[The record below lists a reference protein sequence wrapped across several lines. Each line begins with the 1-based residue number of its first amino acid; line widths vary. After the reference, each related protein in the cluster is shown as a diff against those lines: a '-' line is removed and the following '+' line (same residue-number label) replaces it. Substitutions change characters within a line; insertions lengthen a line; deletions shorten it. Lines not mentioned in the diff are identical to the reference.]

1 MSDKK
6 KTVNPGATNPG
17 KQAHRVRADG
27 IPESI
32 TDAFTLTQRSNQGVI
47 EAPLSLKEML
57 ERNKRAGG

>member
-17 KQAHRVRADG
+17 GKGPINADG
-27 IPESI
+27 VPKNVS
-32 TDAFTLTQRSNQGVI
+32 DAVIFTQRFVQGII

-57 ERNKRAGG
+57 ERNKRGR